1 MPVVELSLSR
11 LQKLIGK
18 NTNKKQI
25 LDSLPFL
32 GLDIESLGRNIVRV
46 EYSPNR
52 PDYSTDFGIALG
64 LQGILGISKGMLRL
78 NVRKQGNYEIKVE
91 SSTSR
96 IRPFVTGIIARN
108 GTLDNESVKQLINMQ
123 EDLHLGLGRK
133 RKKSSIGIH
142 DIDRISFPLKYT
154 TTSRDHRFVPLNST
168 KESSISEILQDS
180 EVGSDYGSILGQS
193 DKVPIITDAKGQT
206 ISFPPIINAA
216 LTTVTTKT
224 RNMLV
229 EVTGI
234 DKQSAEDVLSVVVVI
249 LQGAGF
255 QFSQLK
261 VSGSKNSTPNFA
273 PRSIVFDADPVNKI
287 LGLNISGSK
296 LVSCLKKC
304 RLGAVMKSKKIQC
317 TIPRYRF
324 DIFGGM
330 DIVEEV
336 ALGYGIDNLK
346 PAWPASVHI
355 GEKNATSEKLDSI
368 SRLMTGFGFMEA
380 LNSTLTSEQILY
392 EKTTFGSNT
401 RISVTSSKSQEHT
414 ILRHLI
420 LPGLLENL
428 SKNIHETYPQKFFES
443 GIVFSKEDAIKETVN
458 LACVTASEETHFSE
472 MKAVL
477 QSLLRIGFNI
487 KCETK
492 TLPNHALF
500 SEGRVAEIIV
510 NKKVVGY
517 IGELDSVVLE
527 NFRIR
532 TRVVGF
538 EIKLNGLI
546 FD

>member
-1 MPVVELSLSR
+1 
-11 LQKLIGK
+11 
-18 NTNKKQI
+18 
-25 LDSLPFL
+25 
-32 GLDIESLGRNIVRV
+32 
-46 EYSPNR
+46 
-52 PDYSTDFGIALG
+52 
-64 LQGILGISKGMLRL
+64 LGISKGILRL
-78 NVRKQGNYEIKVE
+78 DIRKQGNYEIKVD
-91 SSTSR
+91 SSTSK

-108 GTLDNESVKQLINMQ
+108 GSLDNESVKQLINMQ

-142 DIDRISFPLKYT
+142 DLDNISFPLKYT

-193 DKVPIITDAKGQT
+193 TKVPIITDANGQT
-206 ISFPPIINAA
+206 VSFPPIINAA

-224 RNMLV
+224 KNLLV

-234 DKQSAEDVLSVVVVI
+234 DKQSAEDMLSVVVTV

-273 PRSIVFDADPVNKI
+273 SRSIVVDADPVNKI
-287 LGLNISGSK
+287 LGLNISGSI

-304 RLGAVMKSKKIQC
+304 RLDAAMKGKKIQC
-317 TIPRYRF
+317 IIPRHRF

-355 GEKNATSEKLDSI
+355 GEKNPTSEKLDSI
-368 SRLMTGFGFMEA
+368 SRLMTGFGFMET
-380 LNSTLTSEQILY
+380 LNSTLTGEQILY
-392 EKTTFGSNT
+392 EMANRDSSQI
-401 RISVTSSKSQEHT
+401 ISVTSSKSQEHT
-414 ILRHLI
+414 ILRDSI

-443 GIVFSKEDAIKETVN
+443 GTVFTKGTSIKETAN
-458 LACVTASEETHFSE
+458 LACVTASEETNFSE
-472 MKAVL
+472 MKAIL
-477 QSLLRIGFNI
+477 QSLLRIGFSI

-492 TLPNHALF
+492 TLSNHALF
-500 SEGRVAEIIV
+500 SQGRVAEIII
-510 NKKVVGY
+510 NRKIVGY
-517 IGELDSVVLE
+517 IGELDSKVLE

-532 TRVVGF
+532 TKVVGF
-538 EIKLNGLI
+538 EIKLSGLI

>member
-11 LQKLIGK
+11 LQSLVGK
-18 NTNKKQI
+18 KANKKQI
-25 LDSLPFL
+25 LDNLPFL
-32 GLDIESLGRNIVRV
+32 GLDIESLDGNIVRV

-64 LQGILGISKGMLRL
+64 LQGILGISKGMLKL
-78 NVRKQGNYEIKVE
+78 DVKKQGNYEIKVD
-91 SSTSR
+91 SSTSKV
-96 IRPFVTGIIARN
+96 RPFVTGIIARN
-108 GTLDNESVKQLINMQ
+108 GSLDNESVKQLINMQ
-123 EDLHLGLGRK
+123 EDLHFGLGRK
-133 RKKSSIGIH
+133 RKKSSIGVH
-142 DIDRISFPLKYT
+142 DINRISFPLKYT

-180 EVGSDYGSILGQS
+180 EVGRDYGSILGQS
-193 DKVPIITDAKGQT
+193 AKVPIITDANGQT
-206 ISFPPIINAA
+206 VSFPPIINAA

-224 RNMLV
+224 KNLLV

-234 DKQSAEDVLSVVVVI
+234 DKQSAEDMLSVVVTI

-273 PRSIVFDADPVNKI
+273 PRSITFDIDPVNKI
-287 LGLNISGSK
+287 LGLNISGSI
-296 LVSCLKKC
+296 LLSCLKKC
-304 RLGAVMKSKKIQC
+304 RLDAVMKGKKIQC

-355 GEKNATSEKLDSI
+355 GEKNMTSEKLDSI
-368 SRLMTGFGFMEA
+368 SRLMTGFGFMET
-380 LNSTLTSEQILY
+380 LNSTLTSKQILY
-392 EKTTFGSNT
+392 EMANRDSSQI
-401 RISVTSSKSQEHT
+401 ISVTSSKSQEHT
-414 ILRHLI
+414 ILRDSI

-443 GIVFSKEDAIKETVN
+443 GTVFSKGAPIKETSS

-492 TLPNHALF
+492 TLPNHVFF
-500 SEGRVAEIIV
+500 SQGRVAEIVV
-510 NKKVVGY
+510 NKKTVGY
-517 IGELDSVVLE
+517 IGELDSKVLE

-532 TRVVGF
+532 TKVVGF
-538 EIKLNGLI
+538 EIKLSGLI

>member
-1 MPVVELSLSR
+1 MPVVELNLSR
-11 LQKLIGK
+11 LQKLVGK
-18 NTNKKQI
+18 NVNEKQI

-32 GLDIESLGRNIVRV
+32 GLDIESMEGNIVRV

-78 NVRKQGNYEIKVE
+78 DIRKQGNYEIKVD
-91 SSTSR
+91 SSTSK

-108 GTLDNESVKQLINMQ
+108 GSLDNESVKQIINMQ
-123 EDLHLGLGRK
+123 EDLHFGLGRK

-142 DIDRISFPLKYT
+142 DLDSVFFPLKYS
-154 TTSRDHRFVPLNST
+154 TTSRDHRFIPLNST
-168 KESSISEILQDS
+168 KESSISEILQNS

-193 DKVPIITDAKGQT
+193 AKVPIIIDSKGQT

-224 RNMLV
+224 KNILV

-234 DKQSAEDVLSVVVVI
+234 DKQSAEDMLSVVVTI

-261 VSGSKNSTPNFA
+261 VSGSKNSTPNFV
-273 PRSIVFDADPVNKI
+273 PRSIIVDADSVNKI
-287 LGLNISGSK
+287 LGLNISGSM
-296 LVSCLKKC
+296 LLSCLKKC
-304 RLGAVMKSKKIQC
+304 RLDATMKGKKIQC
-317 TIPRYRF
+317 IIPRYRF

-355 GEKNATSEKLDSI
+355 GEKNMTSEKLDSI
-368 SRLMTGFGFMEA
+368 SRLMTGFGFMET
-380 LNSTLTSEQILY
+380 LNSTLTSKQILY
-392 EKTTFGSNT
+392 QMSN
-401 RISVTSSKSQEHT
+401 RDSSQIISVTSSKSQEHT
-414 ILRHLI
+414 ILRDSI
-420 LPGLLENL
+420 LPELLENL

-443 GIVFSKEDAIKETVN
+443 GIVFSKGSPIKETTN
-458 LACVTASEETHFSE
+458 LACVTASEETNFSE

-487 KCETK
+487 ECETK
-492 TLPNHALF
+492 TLSKHALF
-500 SEGRVAEIIV
+500 SQGRVAEIIV
-510 NKKVVGY
+510 NKKIVGY
-517 IGELDSVVLE
+517 IGELDSKVLE

-532 TRVVGF
+532 TRVVAF
-538 EIKLNGLI
+538 ELKLSGLI

>member
-11 LQKLIGK
+11 LQKLVGK

-25 LDSLPFL
+25 LDTLPFL
-32 GLDIESLGRNIVRV
+32 GLDIESLGRNTVRV

-78 NVRKQGNYEIKVE
+78 NIRKNGNYEIKVD
-91 SSTSR
+91 SSTSK

-108 GTLDNESVKQLINMQ
+108 GSLDNESVKQLINMQ
-123 EDLHLGLGRK
+123 EDLHFGLGRK

-142 DIDRISFPLKYT
+142 DLDRISFPLKYT
-154 TTSRDHRFVPLNST
+154 TTSRDHRLVPLNST
-168 KESSISEILQDS
+168 KESSISEILRDS
-180 EVGSDYGSILGQS
+180 EVGRDYGSILGQS
-193 DKVPIITDAKGQT
+193 AKVPIIIDAKGQT

-224 RNMLV
+224 KNLLV

-234 DKQSAEDVLSVVVVI
+234 DKQSAEDMLSVVVVI

-261 VSGSKNSTPNFA
+261 VSGSKNSTPNFTS
-273 PRSIVFDADPVNKI
+273 RSFVFDTDPVNKI
-287 LGLNISGSK
+287 LGLNVSGSM

-304 RLGAVMKSKKIQC
+304 RLGAVMKGKKIQC

-368 SRLMTGFGFMEA
+368 SRLMTGLGFMET
-380 LNSTLTSEQILY
+380 LNSTLTSE
-392 EKTTFGSNT
+392 
-401 RISVTSSKSQEHT
+401 
-414 ILRHLI
+414 
-420 LPGLLENL
+420 
-428 SKNIHETYPQKFFES
+428 
-443 GIVFSKEDAIKETVN
+443 
-458 LACVTASEETHFSE
+458 
-472 MKAVL
+472 
-477 QSLLRIGFNI
+477 
-487 KCETK
+487 
-492 TLPNHALF
+492 
-500 SEGRVAEIIV
+500 
-510 NKKVVGY
+510 
-517 IGELDSVVLE
+517 
-527 NFRIR
+527 
-532 TRVVGF
+532 
-538 EIKLNGLI
+538 
-546 FD
+546 

>member
-1 MPVVELSLSR
+1 MPVVELNLSR
-11 LQKLIGK
+11 LQKLVGK
-18 NTNKKQI
+18 NVNKKQI

-32 GLDIESLGRNIVRV
+32 GLDIESLEGNIVRV

-78 NVRKQGNYEIKVE
+78 DIRKQGNYEIKVD
-91 SSTSR
+91 SSTSK

-108 GTLDNESVKQLINMQ
+108 GSLDNESVKQIINMQ
-123 EDLHLGLGRK
+123 EDLHFGLGRK

-142 DIDRISFPLKYT
+142 DLDSVFFPLKYS
-154 TTSRDHRFVPLNST
+154 TTSRDHRFIPLNST
-168 KESSISEILQDS
+168 KESSISEILQNS

-193 DKVPIITDAKGQT
+193 AKVPIIIDSKGQT

-224 RNMLV
+224 KNILV

-234 DKQSAEDVLSVVVVI
+234 DKQSAEDMLSVVVTI

-261 VSGSKNSTPNFA
+261 VSGSKNSTPNFV
-273 PRSIVFDADPVNKI
+273 PRSIMVDADSVNKI
-287 LGLNISGSK
+287 LGLNISGSM
-296 LVSCLKKC
+296 LLSCLKKC
-304 RLGAVMKSKKIQC
+304 RLDATMKGKKIQC
-317 TIPRYRF
+317 IIPRYRF

-355 GEKNATSEKLDSI
+355 GEKNMTSEKLDSI
-368 SRLMTGFGFMEA
+368 SRLMTGFGFMET
-380 LNSTLTSEQILY
+380 LNSTLTSKQILY
-392 EKTTFGSNT
+392 QMSN
-401 RISVTSSKSQEHT
+401 RDSSQIISVTSSKSQEHT
-414 ILRHLI
+414 ILRDSI
-420 LPGLLENL
+420 LPELLENL
-428 SKNIHETYPQKFFES
+428 SKNIHETYPQKIFES
-443 GIVFSKEDAIKETVN
+443 GIVFSKGSPIKETTN
-458 LACVTASEETHFSE
+458 LACVTASEETNFSE

-487 KCETK
+487 ECETK
-492 TLPNHALF
+492 TLSKHALF
-500 SEGRVAEIIV
+500 SQGRVAEIIV
-510 NKKVVGY
+510 NKKIVGY
-517 IGELDSVVLE
+517 IGELDSKVLE

-532 TRVVGF
+532 TRVVAF
-538 EIKLNGLI
+538 ELKLSGLI